1 MSRHYAA
8 STRDRIGDLVT
19 GMRIDTSVG
28 AATTYVTS
36 AQKEIFNVYGR
47 IMILEMYLE
56 VITAFGANASTVQF
70 NATFLDTDGTTSLY
84 TVQNLSATSTDDLT
98 SAAAGD
104 RLNYVGGAVNGVP
117 TVSSTPAIGD
127 EHCADPTIVGMENGI
142 GTIGVVTAG
151 ADATDGTCQF
161 SIHYIPMSDG
171 AYVTAVF

>member
-1 MSRHYAA
+1 
-8 STRDRIGDLVT
+8 
-19 GMRIDTSVG
+19 MRVDTSVG

-47 IMILEMYLE
+47 ILILEMYLE
-56 VITAFGANASTVQF
+56 VITALGANASTVQF
-70 NATFLDTDGTTSLY
+70 NATWSTPAY
-84 TVQNLSATSTDDLT
+84 TVQSLSATSTDDLT

-104 RLNYVGGAVNGVP
+104 RLNYVGGAVNAVP
-117 TVSSTPAIGD
+117 TVSATPAIGD
-127 EHCADPTIVGMENGI
+127 EHCADPTIVGLESGT

-151 ADATDGTCQF
+151 ADATQGTVQF